1 MRGYIIVN
9 PFKEPKAC
17 VRQAERLKDEFEKK
31 GVSVEI
37 VFDAYLHSGL
47 RDGELATDFTDC
59 DFCVYL
65 DKDKYASSV
74 LEKNGIRLFNS
85 HSAVRVCDDKGETY
99 IALAGSGLN
108 IPDTI
113 FGALCY
119 RGECL
124 TDPEAAKVVA
134 DKLGLPLVVKE
145 SFGSLGSGVYMAK
158 TVAELASIIE
168 KIKLKPHLFQKYL
181 GRKKGTD
188 VRVIVVGGKAVAAME
203 RKNDNDFR
211 SNISSGGTG
220 RAIVPS
226 EAFIKAAEKAA
237 AVLGLDY
244 CGVDL
249 LYGDD
254 GKPYV
259 CEVNS
264 NAFFEEMERVT
275 GINVAKA
282 YVEEIIKQC
291 DNIQK
296 KRI

>member
-17 VRQAERLKDEFEKK
+17 VRQAERLKNEFEKK
-31 GVSVEI
+31 GVSVKI

-47 RDGELATDFTDC
+47 RNGNLTTDYRDC

-85 HSAVRVCDDKGETY
+85 HAAVRVCDDKGETY

-108 IPDTI
+108 IPDTV

-119 RGECL
+119 RGDVA
-124 TDPEAAKVVA
+124 TDTEAAQVVA

-145 SFGSLGSGVYMAK
+145 SFGSLGSGVYLVK
-158 TVAELASIIE
+158 TVDELSSLTE
-168 KIKLKPHLFQKYL
+168 RIKLKPHLFQKYM
-181 GRKKGTD
+181 GSRKGTD
-188 VRVIVVGGKAVAAME
+188 VRIIVVGGRAVAAME
-203 RKNDNDFR
+203 RRNDCDFR

-220 RAIVPS
+220 RAVVPS
-226 EAFIKAAEKAA
+226 SAFIKAAEKAA
-237 AVLGLDY
+237 SVLGLDY

-254 GKPYV
+254 GEPYV

-275 GINVAKA
+275 GINVAEA

-291 DNIQK
+291 GNMPEKQI
-296 KRI
+296 